1 MLKLYFAPG
10 ACSLSPHI
18 ALREAGLA
26 FELDRVDFATKT
38 TAAGENFLAVNPRGY
53 VPALRVDASTVLI
66 EGPAIVQYIA
76 DQNPGSNL
84 APANGTIARYELQG
98 WLAFLNSEV
107 HKPFGVFFN
116 PKADDAAKASARGA
130 LTRRFEYLNGEL
142 TGRTHLMGDTFTVAD
157 GYLFVLLGWTKY
169 TGYDLAPFPSLQ
181 SFVGRVFERPAVQA
195 AMKAEGL
202 IKE

>member
-157 GYLFVLLGWTKY
+157 GYLFVLLGWTKHV
-169 TGYDLAPFPSLQ
+169 GYDLSPFPSLQ